1 MSTPNASARSFDK
14 LVIGNWPSFQ
24 RNMYAALRSR
34 GVWGIVTGKCTRPA
48 DPVSGADNFAAQQER
63 QEEFD
68 IDAEKA
74 AGDIMLMLSP
84 DEQSFAQDYADD
96 PMKLWDALEER
107 HVQKRVNARF
117 NAYDEFFSIA
127 LQEGETLAH
136 LAERVKA
143 AMRRIQERRPAKDFT
158 LEHLDNELQV
168 MATVRALSGDV
179 SCRTLVTSLMHASDL
194 EDLDALNDKLVTEDL
209 QSVESAVSER
219 RAHTLQHSE

>member
-24 RNMYAALRSR
+24 RNMSAALRSR
-34 GVWGIVTGKCTRPA
+34 GVWGIVTGKRTRPA

-96 PMKLWDALEER
+96 PKKLWDAREKR
-107 HVQKRVNARF
+107 HV
-117 NAYDEFFSIA
+117 
-127 LQEGETLAH
+127 
-136 LAERVKA
+136 
-143 AMRRIQERRPAKDFT
+143 
-158 LEHLDNELQV
+158 
-168 MATVRALSGDV
+168 
-179 SCRTLVTSLMHASDL
+179 
-194 EDLDALNDKLVTEDL
+194 
-209 QSVESAVSER
+209 
-219 RAHTLQHSE
+219 